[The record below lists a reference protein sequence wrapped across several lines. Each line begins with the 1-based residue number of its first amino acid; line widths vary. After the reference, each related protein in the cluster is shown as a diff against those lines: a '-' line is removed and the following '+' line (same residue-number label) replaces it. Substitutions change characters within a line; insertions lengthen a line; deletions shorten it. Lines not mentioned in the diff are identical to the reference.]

1 MKQERAK
8 QSIED
13 NPPWRQLRGMSQS
26 RVQKDESLAT
36 SRSRLKKAEERL

>member
-13 NPPWRQLRGMSQS
+13 NPSWRQLRGMSQS
-26 RVQKDESLAT
+26 RVLKDECLAA
-36 SRSRLKKAEERL
+36 SRKKAEERL